1 MEHVSNGGVQRRMR
15 TRTAFLFT
23 LGPAQFLLLGFV
35 LTMLA
40 GLVGLLFVLLL
51 G

>member
-1 MEHVSNGGVQRRMR
+1 MR

-23 LGPAQFLLLGFV
+23 LGPPQFLFLGFV
-35 LTMLA
+35 LLLLA
-40 GLVGLLFVLLL
+40 GLVGLLVVLLTRQ

>member
-1 MEHVSNGGVQRRMR
+1 MR

-23 LGPAQFLLLGFV
+23 LGPAPFLFLAFV
-35 LTMLA
+35 LTLLA
-40 GLVGLLFVLLL
+40 GLVGLLTVLLV

>member
-1 MEHVSNGGVQRRMR
+1 MR

-23 LGPAQFLLLGFV
+23 LGPPQFLLLAFV
-35 LTMLA
+35 LVLLA
-40 GLVGLLFVLLL
+40 GLIGLLFVLLL

>member
-1 MEHVSNGGVQRRMR
+1 MPAGVQPAMR

-35 LTMLA
+35 LMMLA
-40 GLVGLLFVLLL
+40 GLVGLLFALLL